1 MIEITND
8 QLRQMLSCVLFTV
21 EQLDDSPIDDLVTL
35 QTIIQLGNLYTD
47 LRPLLE
53 YPNAT
58 STS

>member
-1 MIEITND
+1 MIEITSD
-8 QLRQMLSCVLFTV
+8 QLRELLTCVLYTV
-21 EQLDDSPIDDLVTL
+21 RQFDESPIEDLDSL
-35 QTIIQLGNLYTD
+35 QTIIQLHNLYND